1 MTDMLIL
8 RTLSVNDFLSDVADS
23 GERPSS
29 VGPDEKRRVR
39 GVPGIEPGKNF
50 EEMVC

>member
-29 VGPDEKRRVR
+29 VGPDEKRRPR
-39 GVPGIEPGKNF
+39 GVPGIEPGNETEGK
-50 EEMVC
+50 VC